1 VYGQGQGHI
10 NVRKKGRDGEPT
22 KEGNGERPPGVTK
35 TEHASCGREFDS
47 LSLGLHHPNQD
58 EPSGCRLYMLGVSG
72 PSTLKDEWVG
82 CLLVGCSQI
91 LIGVFFGNQGVWMSI
106 CRVGFCV
113 DLLPRMRAP
122 KEAHF
127 RKKIFSFFKQAK

>member
-1 VYGQGQGHI
+1 MQHWVYGQGQGHI

-35 TEHASCGREFDS
+35 TEHASCGREFHS

-72 PSTLKDEWVG
+72 PSTLKDEW
-82 CLLVGCSQI
+82 LVALSDSHMC
-91 LIGVFFGNQGVWMSI
+91 FFGNQGICMPI
-106 CRVGFCV
+106 CRVGFSV